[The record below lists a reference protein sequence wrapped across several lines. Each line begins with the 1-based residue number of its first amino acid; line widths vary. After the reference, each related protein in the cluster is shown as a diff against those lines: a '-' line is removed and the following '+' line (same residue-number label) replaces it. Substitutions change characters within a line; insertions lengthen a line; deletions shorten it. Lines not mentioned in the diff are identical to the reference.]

1 MITCE
6 EPKVPRSKFN
16 IGQSVSKL
24 GAGTIPGY
32 VVAVAPP
39 IEKYGIMEFWYGVRW
54 ADGNED
60 IYREGDLWLAV

>member
-1 MITCE
+1 MA
-6 EPKVPRSKFN
+6 KFLS
-16 IGQSVSKL
+16 GQSVSKL

-39 IEKYGIMEFWYGVRW
+39 IPKYGIIEHWYMVRW

-60 IYREGDLWLAV
+60 IYREGDLWMAV